1 MAGLG
6 ETCTHIAAVLF
17 YLEANTRIRGIKT
30 CTQKECEWIIPSSLK
45 TIEYLPT
52 KDIDFSSAR
61 GKKRKLDEMM
71 EIDDPPEF
79 SCDLVT
85 VSQGASPTD
94 LEMKLLFEKLNL
106 AGTKPAILSLIP
118 PYSDEYVPKSS
129 GDILPKPLKSLHQPS
144 YLQLEYNELLNIC
157 ETVSIQV
164 TDEMAEALEKETRLQ
179 SKSNLWYKHRAGR
192 VTSSCMKAVCHTNVA
207 NPAQSLVKSICYP
220 QELAFSSKQTDWGQK
235 HEKVAREQYL
245 KSQRPRHANILEVT
259 DSGIV
264 INPKWPF
271 IGASPDGIVDC
282 YCCGKGVLEIKC
294 PYSHR
299 HESIEA
305 AASNDP
311 NFCLKKDE
319 DLLYLDHKHAYY
331 YQVQTQMFVCNVEYC
346 DFCVCTFPESVD
358 EFSPYVE
365 RIFRDIEFWEDCVE
379 KAKHFFTVC
388 LLPEILGKWYT
399 RPAVSSG
406 TNQSNQSN
414 SSDNEVGQ
422 YCYCRGPDEG
432 TMIACDNT
440 DCKIEW
446 FHTKCLKLQSIP
458 RGKWYCPD
466 CRKLPCFLK
475 GKGRAIKQ

>member
-1 MAGLG
+1 
-6 ETCTHIAAVLF
+6 
-17 YLEANTRIRGIKT
+17 
-30 CTQKECEWIIPSSLK
+30 
-45 TIEYLPT
+45 
-52 KDIDFSSAR
+52 
-61 GKKRKLDEMM
+61 
-71 EIDDPPEF
+71 
-79 SCDLVT
+79 
-85 VSQGASPTD
+85 
-94 LEMKLLFEKLNL
+94 MK
-106 AGTKPAILSLIP
+106 
-118 PYSDEYVPKSS
+118 
-129 GDILPKPLKSLHQPS
+129 Q
-144 YLQLEYNELLNIC
+144 
-157 ETVSIQV
+157 
-164 TDEMAEALEKETRLQ
+164 
-179 SKSNLWYKHRAGR
+179 
-192 VTSSCMKAVCHTNVA
+192 VCHTDVT
-207 NPAQSLVKSICYP
+207 NPAQSLVKSVCYP
-220 QELAFSSKQTDWGQK
+220 QELSFSSKQTDWGQK
-235 HEKVAREQYL
+235 YEKVAIEQYL

-406 TNQSNQSN
+406 SNQSNQSN

-422 YCYCRGPDEG
+422 YCYYRGPDEG
-432 TMIACDNT
+432 TMIACNNSY
-440 DCKIEW
+440 
-446 FHTKCLKLQSIP
+446 CL
-458 RGKWYCPD
+458 
-466 CRKLPCFLK
+466 
-475 GKGRAIKQ
+475 

>member
-164 TDEMAEALEKETRLQ
+164 ADEMAEALEKETRLQ

-235 HEKVAREQYL
+235 YEKVAREQYL
-245 KSQRPRHANILEVT
+245 KSQRPRHANILEVK

-331 YQVQTQMFVCNVEYC
+331 YQVQTQMFVCNVDYC

-414 SSDNEVGQ
+414 SSDNEVG
-422 YCYCRGPDEG
+422 
-432 TMIACDNT
+432 
-440 DCKIEW
+440 
-446 FHTKCLKLQSIP
+446 HTVTVVDQMREP
-458 RGKWYCPD
+458 
-466 CRKLPCFLK
+466 
-475 GKGRAIKQ
+475 

>member
-1 MAGLG
+1 
-6 ETCTHIAAVLF
+6 
-17 YLEANTRIRGIKT
+17 
-30 CTQKECEWIIPSSLK
+30 
-45 TIEYLPT
+45 
-52 KDIDFSSAR
+52 
-61 GKKRKLDEMM
+61 
-71 EIDDPPEF
+71 
-79 SCDLVT
+79 
-85 VSQGASPTD
+85 
-94 LEMKLLFEKLNL
+94 
-106 AGTKPAILSLIP
+106 
-118 PYSDEYVPKSS
+118 
-129 GDILPKPLKSLHQPS
+129 
-144 YLQLEYNELLNIC
+144 
-157 ETVSIQV
+157 
-164 TDEMAEALEKETRLQ
+164 
-179 SKSNLWYKHRAGR
+179 
-192 VTSSCMKAVCHTNVA
+192 MKAVCYTNVA
-207 NPAQSLVKSICYP
+207 NTAQRLVKSICYP
-220 QELAFSSKQTDWGQK
+220 QKLAFSSKQTNWGQK
-235 HEKVAREQYL
+235 YEKVAREQYL

-271 IGASPDGIVDC
+271 IGASLDGIVDC
-282 YCCGKGVLEIKC
+282 YCCGKGVLEIKY

-331 YQVQTQMFVCNVEYC
+331 YQVQTQMFVCNVDYC
-346 DFCVCTFPESVD
+346 DFCVCAFPESVD

-388 LLPEILGKWYT
+388 LLLEILGKWYT